1 MQYTYL
7 FGTVVSSEEA
17 VSPVDDD
24 SIVIRL
30 DATPNQGEFEGEEL
44 FIFDKLLGED
54 DFPFEP
60 GDKVEVLIQR
70 GVTCE

>member
-7 FGTVVSSEEA
+7 FGTVVSNEEA

-30 DATPNQGEFEGEEL
+30 DATPNRGKFEGEEL

-54 DFPFEP
+54 VFPFEP
-60 GDKVEVLIQR
+60 GDKVEVLIR
-70 GVTCE
+70 EV